1 MASTTI
7 SPKDVSELRA
17 RTGAGMMDCKRA
29 LEESGGDMGKAA
41 EILRKKG
48 IAKAEIS
55 LAVVDNRA
63 IHQLNRQFL
72 DHDFPTDVITFPL
85 SETVDPL
92 EGEIVIS
99 GQYALDESRLHGW
112 PAERELLLYAVH
124 GALHLAGYDDQD
136 DESRD
141 TMRRLERHY
150 LERLGVEVG
159 ESIVRPGRPSA
170 AGESAE
176 EAT

>member
-1 MASTTI
+1 MDDPYDIA
-7 SPKDVSELRA
+7 VSDLQHAVTLPQSEFRRA
-17 RTGAGMMDCKRA
+17 IGEVLQG
-29 LEESGGDMGKAA
+29 E
-41 EILRKKG
+41 G
-48 IAKAEIS
+48 IATAEIS
-55 LAVVDNRA
+55 VAVVDNQA
-63 IHQLNRQFL
+63 IHKINRQFL

-85 SETVDPL
+85 SETADPM

-99 GQYALDESRLHGW
+99 GEYALDESRRHGW

-136 DESRD
+136 DASRAE
-141 TMRRLERHY
+141 MRRLERHY

-159 ESIVRPGRPSA
+159 EAIVRPG
-170 AGESAE
+170 AGPDHLPAVGHSAE

>member
-1 MASTTI
+1 MDDLFDIAI
-7 SPKDVSELRA
+7 SDLQHAVTVPQSEFRRAIGEVLR
-17 RTGAGMMDCKRA
+17 G
-29 LEESGGDMGKAA
+29 E
-41 EILRKKG
+41 G
-48 IAKAEIS
+48 IASAEIS
-55 LAVVDNRA
+55 VAVVDNPA
-63 IHQLNRQFL
+63 IHAINLQYL

-85 SETVDPL
+85 SETAEQL

-99 GQYALDESRLHGW
+99 GEYAMGEAQRHGW

-136 DESRD
+136 DASRAE
-141 TMRRLERHY
+141 MRRLERHY

-159 ESIVRPGRPSA
+159 EAILRPGVGPDHSHA
-170 AGESAE
+170 TGHSAE